1 MKGRIFITRAM
12 LLLISGAYSTA
23 WGQQADSLP
32 SANRISPEWQTPD
45 ARRQVDAAVYFR
57 IGESRIDPDF
67 EGNGARLAR
76 FVTTLRQILADSN
89 YVVNHVK
96 VAGTASPDG
105 TEPRNLQLADARA
118 NSLATYM
125 QKHVGIDPK
134 QIEIVNGGENWT
146 GLRAMIET
154 SDMPHKTD
162 MLRLMDQHPAD
173 RDARKHAMQFYA
185 DSKPWLWMYERFFPS
200 LRMGGGGTQLHKD
213 LSRLSLDNWGQLRRL
228 IEGYPLDNERKRAML
243 DVVDQEP
250 NASQRMLLLREISGN
265 EDYSRLQE
273 HLLTGL
279 LSESSSLSTDNW
291 TVLRERIARD
301 DTMPGRQQALEI
313 IDRIP
318 APQGRELRLQNL
330 DQGVPYAYI
339 KEHYFPELLVCT
351 TPPSPEVYLGARG
364 EVSESTL
371 SAENWK
377 RLRAM
382 IWVSQMPD
390 KATVLEM
397 IDSTPDAIA
406 CEAKLR
412 TMNGGAT
419 YRYIQAVF
427 FPELLYGI
435 SPTAQQNWDRLARQ
449 VEESDMENKSR
460 ILEILRTTPA
470 RLEREEALRSLDN
483 GQTWNRLS
491 DALMSELLLS
501 TEVVPMTGSGVS
513 FYYEL
518 SPRNRWFFREPSASE
533 LAVTDSVTTTVPGT
547 KTGQA
552 GASDHRLY
560 TLFSLKNNLTQW
572 AGLTPAF
579 EIATFMPNLSA
590 EVYFARRWSVEVGA
604 LYANWDAFSGNKFY
618 AVTNFHVEPRIWFR
632 DDGQFRGFYA
642 GVCGGYGDFDY
653 QADKNEGTDNA
664 TGTCWSAGVS
674 AGFVQPLSRHWALEL
689 GLTGSYR
696 SATFDRYAIERDATD
711 VLHYYFNSSATQ
723 GKFVPGVRVNVVY
736 RFGQ

>member
-1 MKGRIFITRAM
+1 M

-23 WGQQADSLP
+23 WGQQANSLSP
-32 SANRISPEWQTPD
+32 ANRISPERQTPD

-67 EGNGARLAR
+67 EGNGTRLAR

-89 YVVNHVK
+89 YVVSHVK

-118 NSLATYM
+118 KSLATYM
-125 QKHVGIDPK
+125 QKHAGIDPK
-134 QIEIVNGGENWT
+134 QIEIINGGENWT

-200 LRMGGGGTQLHKD
+200 LRRGGGGTQLHKD
-213 LSRLSLDNWGQLRRL
+213 LSRLSLDNWTQLRRL
-228 IEGYPLDNERKRAML
+228 IEGYPLDNERKRALL
-243 DVVDQEP
+243 DAVDQEP
-250 NASQRMLLLREISGN
+250 NASQRMSLLREISGN

-279 LSESSSLSTDNW
+279 LSESSSLSIDNW

-301 DTMPGRQQALEI
+301 DTMPGRQQALDI
-313 IDRIP
+313 IDHIP

-390 KATVLEM
+390 KAAVLEM
-397 IDSTPDAIA
+397 IDSTPDAVA

-412 TMNGGAT
+412 TMNSGAT

-533 LAVTDSVTTTVPGT
+533 LAVADSAATTVSGA
-547 KTGQA
+547 KAGQA
-552 GASDHRLY
+552 DASVHPLHP
-560 TLFSLKNNLTQW
+560 LFSLKTNLTQW

-579 EIATFMPNLSA
+579 DIATFMPNLSA
-590 EVYFARRWSVEVGA
+590 EVYFARRWSVEAGA

-618 AVTNFHVEPRIWFR
+618 AVSNFYVEPRIWFR
-632 DDGQFRGFYA
+632 GDGQFRGFYA
-642 GVCGGYGDFDY
+642 GVCGSYGDFDY

-664 TGTCWSAGVS
+664 TGTFWNAGVS
-674 AGFVQPLSRHWALEL
+674 AGFVQPLSQHWALEL

-696 SATFDRYAIERDATD
+696 SAAFDRYTIERDATD
-711 VLHYYFNSSATQ
+711 ALRYYFDSSATQ

-736 RFGQ
+736 RFAQ

>member
-1 MKGRIFITRAM
+1 M

-23 WGQQADSLP
+23 WGQQASSLP
-32 SANRISPEWQTPD
+32 TADRISQEWQTPD
-45 ARRQVDAAVYFR
+45 SKRQVDAAVYFR

-67 EGNGARLAR
+67 EGNGKRLEK
-76 FVTTLRQILADSN
+76 FVAALRQILADKN
-89 YVVNHVK
+89 YIVSHVK

-105 TEPRNLQLADARA
+105 TEPRNLELANARA
-118 NSLATYM
+118 KSLSTYM
-125 QKHVGIDPK
+125 QKSAGIDPK
-134 QIEIVNGGENWT
+134 QIEIINGGENWT
-146 GLRAMIET
+146 GLRAMIES

-162 MLRLMDQHPAD
+162 MLRLMDQHPTD

-200 LRMGGGGTQLHKD
+200 LRTGGGGTQLHKD
-213 LSRLSLDNWGQLRRL
+213 LSRLSLDNWAQLRRI
-228 IEGYPLDNERKRAML
+228 IERYPLDNERKRALL
-243 DVVDQEP
+243 DAVDQEP
-250 NASQRMLLLREISGN
+250 NAAKRMSLLREISGN
-265 EDYSRLQE
+265 DEYIRLQE

-291 TVLRERIARD
+291 TVLRERIAQD
-301 DTMPGRQQALEI
+301 DTIPGRQQVLDI

-318 APQGRELRLQNL
+318 AAQGRELRLQNL
-330 DQGVPYAYI
+330 NQGVPYTYI

-351 TPPSPEVYLGARG
+351 ASPNPEVYLGARG

-382 IWVSQMPD
+382 IWVSQMPG
-390 KATVLEM
+390 KAAVLEL
-397 IDSTPDAIA
+397 IDSTSDAVA

-412 TMNGGAT
+412 TMNGGTT

-449 VEESDMENKSR
+449 VEESDMTNKTE

-470 RLEREEALRSLDN
+470 RLEREEALRALDN

-491 DALMSELLLS
+491 DTLMSELLLS

-533 LAVTDSVTTTVPGT
+533 MAVADSATTVVPPLQPEQSDQYGHKLHPLIAL
-547 KTGQA
+547 KT
-552 GASDHRLY
+552 
-560 TLFSLKNNLTQW
+560 NLAQW
-572 AGLTPAF
+572 AGLTPDF
-579 EIATFMPNLSA
+579 DIATFMPNLSA
-590 EVYFARRWSVEVGA
+590 EVYFSRRWSVEGEA
-604 LYANWDAFSGNKFY
+604 LYANWDAFSGSKLY
-618 AVTNFHVEPRIWFR
+618 AVTYFHLEPRIWLR
-632 DDGQFRGFYA
+632 NDGQFRGFYA
-642 GVCGGYGDFDY
+642 GACGGYGDFDY
-653 QADKNEGTDNA
+653 QADKNGGTDNA
-664 TGTCWSAGVS
+664 TGTFWSAGVS

-696 SATFDRYAIERDATD
+696 KATFNRYSIEHGEADAK
-711 VLHYYFNSSATQ
+711 HYYFDSSATQ
-723 GKFVPGVRVNVVY
+723 GKFVPGVRVNIVY
-736 RFGQ
+736 RFGL